1 MPKLSQEQLNN
12 IDKSLEELAH
22 EFALLT
28 AKSKMESSDYNSIG
42 DVFVSYVKALDLYK
56 SFLLDEESLKDFLK
70 S

>member
-12 IDKSLEELAH
+12 IDKPLEELAH

-28 AKSKMESSDYNSIG
+28 AKNQMESRDSNAIG

-56 SFLLDEESLKDFLK
+56 GLLLNEKNLKGFLES
-70 S
+70 